1 MQVNSVNNQSFGAR
15 IKISKAV
22 KADLMD
28 GAALSSLGTSASG
41 IGTMSSVPLA
51 DPAHHVLMPAK
62 VVDSAFALIGSTI
75 AGIGANCM
83 RRAGLFFKS
92 AMKNSKIPS

>member
-1 MQVNSVNNQSFGAR
+1 MQVNSVNNPSFGAR

-22 KADLMD
+22 KADLID
-28 GAALSSLGTSASG
+28 GAALSSLGTSATG
-41 IGTMSSVPLA
+41 IGTMASIPLT